1 MIWKFPSGMD
11 DVEMH
16 IRSEKS
22 SALYD
27 ENYDHAFYAVNAITD
42 NNCGRDNDSEFFGLR
57 MQIRF
62 YGIGKDGI

>member
-1 MIWKFPSGMD
+1 MTLRCIFVARNPLHYTM
-11 DVEMH
+11 E
-16 IRSEKS
+16 
-22 SALYD
+22 Y
-27 ENYDHAFYAVNAITD
+27 YDHAFYAVNAITD

>member
-1 MIWKFPSGMD
+1 M
-11 DVEMH
+11 E
-16 IRSEKS
+16 
-22 SALYD
+22 Y
-27 ENYDHAFYAVNAITD
+27 YDHAFYAVNAITD